1 VTVLRRFPQRLQEG
15 IGQRLGWPALRPVQE
30 RASEEILDGRNAI
43 VLAPT
48 AGGKTEAALFPV
60 LAGLVENEP
69 EGVGALYIS
78 PLRALLNNQD
88 ERFGLYAEMV
98 GLDRFVWHGDRTASH
113 KRRFIADPAAILMT
127 TPESLEAMLL
137 SQRVPVGKLF
147 PDLRAVIVD
156 EIHSFAGTDRGA
168 HLMSVM
174 ERIALISRHDV
185 QRIGLSATVGNPEEI
200 LRWLGGSSR
209 REGRVVQPESGRNAR
224 ELLVLLREAPGDLA
238 REAAR
243 RGRGR
248 KILVFCASRALTE
261 KVAGRVRE
269 LGTEVFVH
277 HSSVSLEERQAAEER
292 FRSAGP
298 ACIVATST
306 LELGIDVGD
315 LDRVLQVDAP
325 STVSS
330 FLQRMGRTGRR
341 EGQTS
346 NTTFLCQ
353 SAESVLLAASLIEL
367 AREGWVEPVPPQDR
381 CWPVLVHQLLALSLQ
396 HGGIGTAEARALL
409 RRVPDFSGVSE
420 AEVAELLDHLL
431 GEGYLTSAGGRLLF
445 GERAERELGRRNFLE
460 LYAVFSTPA
469 LYRVETR
476 ARQELGTLE
485 QSFVERLE
493 DGQSCFVLG
502 GRSWVVVSVFH
513 KERRVEVDPAPRG
526 RTPTWGGFLPQ
537 MLSREVCQRIRR
549 LLTEEVEP
557 VYLEPEARRALALLR
572 EERGPQLTQTRIPIL
587 SGQSSVRAL
596 TYAGG
601 RINYTLKAVIEGA
614 LPVRVVADN
623 FELRVEGADATQ
635 EAVERAL
642 RAVAVPGFFDDAAR
656 IDTLRAGLPPFRLS
670 KFQPLLP
677 ARFARE
683 VIGRYFLDFEG
694 TARFVR
700 EALGN

>member
-1 VTVLRRFPQRLQEG
+1 MTVLRRFPARLQEG
-15 IGQRLGWPALRPVQE
+15 IGQRLGWPALRAVQE
-30 RASEEILDGRNAI
+30 QASEEILDGRNAV

-48 AGGKTEAALFPV
+48 AGGKTEAALFPI
-60 LAGLVENEP
+60 LAGLLEREP

-78 PLRALLNNQD
+78 PLRALLNNQED
-88 ERFGLYAEMV
+88 RFGLYTEMV

-113 KRRFIADPAAILMT
+113 KRHFLADPAAVLMT

-137 SQRVPVGKLF
+137 SQKVPVARLF

-168 HLMSVM
+168 HLMSVL
-174 ERIALISRHDV
+174 ERIALLSRHDV

-209 REGRVVQPESGRNAR
+209 REGRVVRPDGGRSAR

-243 RGRGR
+243 RGRGK

-261 KVAGRVRE
+261 KVAGRLRD
-269 LGTEVFVH
+269 LGTDVFVH

-292 FRSAGP
+292 FRSSGP

-353 SAESVLLAASLIEL
+353 DAESVLLAASLIEL
-367 AREGWVEPVPPQDR
+367 AKEGWVEAVPPQER
-381 CWPVLVHQLLALSLQ
+381 CWPVLVHQLLAMALQ
-396 HGGIGTAEARALL
+396 HGGLLATEARALVA
-409 RRVPDFSGVSE
+409 RVPDFSGIPESE
-420 AEVAELLDHLL
+420 LAELLAHLVR
-431 GEGYLTSAGGRLLF
+431 EDYLTSAGGRLLF

-460 LYAVFSTPA
+460 LYAVFSSPA

-476 ARQELGTLE
+476 TRQELGTLE

-493 DGQSCFVLG
+493 DGKSCFVLG

-537 MLSREVCQRIRR
+537 MLSREVCERIRR
-549 LLTEEVEP
+549 LLIEEGEP
-557 VYLEPEARRALALLR
+557 EYLEPEARRILGLLR
-572 EERGPQLTQTRIPIL
+572 EERGTLLSQSRIPIV
-587 SGQSSVRAL
+587 SAANSVRAL

-601 RINYTLKAVIEGA
+601 RINYTLKAVIESA
-614 LPVRVVADN
+614 LGVRVVADN
-623 FELRVEGADATQ
+623 FELRVEGTEATR
-635 EAVERAL
+635 EVVERAI
-642 RAVAVPGFFDDAAR
+642 RAVPVPGFFDDAPRVEA
-656 IDTLRAGLPPFRLS
+656 LRALLPPFRLS

-694 TARFVR
+694 TARFAR
-700 EALGN
+700 EALGA